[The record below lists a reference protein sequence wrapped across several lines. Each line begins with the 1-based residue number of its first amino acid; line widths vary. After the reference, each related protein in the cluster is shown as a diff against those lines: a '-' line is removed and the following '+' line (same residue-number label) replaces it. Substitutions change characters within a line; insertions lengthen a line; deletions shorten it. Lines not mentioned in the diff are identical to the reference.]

1 MHILIAGATG
11 YIGRRLTARLVG
23 KNDLPLRLFVRN
35 RKKLPEYQRGPVE
48 IYEGSTFDPGSL
60 ERALKGI
67 HTAYYLIHSLGAGNR
82 FEELDRESARNFL
95 DACIKSGVKRIIYL
109 GGLGNKA
116 TASRHLKSRIET
128 GEILS
133 SQPSQIQT
141 LWFRAGVIIGSGSAS
156 FEIIRNLV
164 EKLPVMITPAWVRTP
179 TQPIGVEDVLDYLT
193 AARDLRTAKSYIID
207 IGADLMSFGDMLSS
221 AASVMGLK
229 RWIIPIPFFSPKL
242 SSYWLLLITP
252 ANFKVAK
259 SLVDGLKSETIMQN
273 NAAETLFPQI
283 HPRTYAQSIKE
294 AMAEIAHQQ
303 VISRWCDSSSQQECD
318 IKNQH
323 SPSLSVYRDTTRRL
337 YHPASPEEVFTAVS
351 RTGGETG
358 WFRYNWLWKLRGF
371 IDILAGGPG
380 LSRGR
385 RDHRRLR
392 IGDSLDFWK
401 VTDLVPSQRLL
412 LSSQMKVPG
421 KSWLEFQIDQKNLI
435 LTAHFLPRGLGGRL
449 YWYFTKPFHAVLF
462 PALVRGIIREAR
474 NAGPESRKSKT

>member
-1 MHILIAGATG
+1 MRILIAGATG
-11 YIGRRLTARLVG
+11 YIGRRLTARLAG
-23 KNDLPLRLFVRN
+23 ENDLFLRLFVRN
-35 RKKLPEYQRGPVE
+35 RKKLPEYRSRPLE

-60 ERALKGI
+60 DRALKGI

-82 FEELDRESARNFL
+82 FAELDRESARNFL

-109 GGLGNKA
+109 GGLGSKA

-133 SQPSQIQT
+133 SQPSRIQT

-193 AARDLRTAKSYIID
+193 AAKGLRTNKSHIID
-207 IGADLMSFGDMLSS
+207 IGADLMSFEDMLSS
-221 AASVMGLK
+221 AASVIGLK

-259 SLVDGLKSETIMQN
+259 SLVDGLKSETIKQN

-283 HPRTYAQSIKE
+283 QPRTYAQSIKE

-323 SPSLSVYRDTTRRL
+323 SLSLSVYRDTTRRL
-337 YHPASPEEVFTAVS
+337 YRPASAEEVFAAVS
-351 RTGGETG
+351 QIGGENG

-385 RDHRRLR
+385 RDHR
-392 IGDSLDFWK
+392 
-401 VTDLVPSQRLL
+401 
-412 LSSQMKVPG
+412 
-421 KSWLEFQIDQKNLI
+421 
-435 LTAHFLPRGLGGRL
+435 
-449 YWYFTKPFHAVLF
+449 
-462 PALVRGIIREAR
+462 
-474 NAGPESRKSKT
+474 